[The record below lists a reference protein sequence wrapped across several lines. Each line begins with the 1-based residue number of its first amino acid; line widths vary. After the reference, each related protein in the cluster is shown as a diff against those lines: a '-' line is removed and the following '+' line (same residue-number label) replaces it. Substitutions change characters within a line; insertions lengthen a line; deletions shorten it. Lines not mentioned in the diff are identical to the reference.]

1 MTESCPHC
9 RRTNVRGAQFCQH
22 CGRTMILTPHAAKEA
37 ESLQERTPSTGETAE
52 PITVARPSPPVHQP
66 PRTAQRPPDEIQQ
79 MGAGGFSALDI
90 WGPFA
95 GYGDRGR
102 HVSWMLD
109 NLGERSEALRQ
120 AVTNRFQQR
129 QIPRAVVQPKTLTGR
144 GIAVERRDYHLIKRG
159 VATEGLYI
167 ARFGHDLYISQVTYA
182 KGPINPL
189 RVLVL
194 CAMIAFQ
201 LYLMFGYGSSLAGA
215 APSFDIFGGASF
227 GDLGSLSVLLCC
239 VGPMGLLNTLG
250 LLLVGLHM
258 VYKFITDRD
267 PLMLLRTPPN
277 EFEYDDIVALEMA
290 VEETVRQSLDQVG
303 IDSALMPPAPVYG
316 VKRRLI

>member
-1 MTESCPHC
+1 MTQSCPHS
-9 RRTNVRGAQFCQH
+9 TKPNVPEAHFCQH
-22 CGRTMILTPHAAKEA
+22 CGRTLIVTSPAIKEA
-37 ESLQERTPSTGETAE
+37 ESLQTGSSPAMETE
-52 PITVARPSPPVHQP
+52 TPITVPPPSSPTRPEPPP
-66 PRTAQRPPDEIQQ
+66 PGRPPDEIKQ
-79 MGAGGFSALDI
+79 MGAGGLSALDI

-109 NLGERSEALRQ
+109 NLGERAEALRQ